1 MALATEGCL
10 HMRDVSHRDLAKKWQ
25 CHQCDNVGG
34 SLILRAQPVMQHY
47 SFGKRLFLIK
57 EKHFNQ
63 G

>member
-10 HMRDVSHRDLAKKWQ
+10 HKRNVSHRDLVKKQQ
-25 CHQCDNVGG
+25 CHQCDNV
-34 SLILRAQPVMQHY
+34 ILRAQPAMQHY

>member
-10 HMRDVSHRDLAKKWQ
+10 HKRNVSHRVLVKKWQ
-25 CHQCDNVGG
+25 WHQCDNVGRN
-34 SLILRAQPVMQHY
+34 LILRAQPAMQHY